1 MVVEHPSLQDGST
14 EAWPAD
20 TVASHVRDFVQKFG
34 IKTVRAAS
42 VSVPATLAAMYCCIY
57 IRHRQHLRQL
67 QRSAFTAVREVD
79 DDLAGAKS
87 RSKHRLELMQAGGWW
102 LRRDFIFVEMGR
114 SGSLSVATSTHTSD
128 FVVVRRMYLKYN
140 RCCLLASRG
149 LSTLRAPPHENRV
162 LRALEL
168 NFEPCS
174 PSIGWCVLTNHTTQ
188 HSPCPWC

>member
-42 VSVPATLAAMYCCIY
+42 VSVPALAATAV
-57 IRHRQHLRQL
+57 RHRQHLRQL
-67 QRSAFTAVREVD
+67 QRSAFTAVREAD

-114 SGSLSVATSTHTSD
+114 SGSV
-128 FVVVRRMYLKYN
+128 
-140 RCCLLASRG
+140 
-149 LSTLRAPPHENRV
+149 
-162 LRALEL
+162 
-168 NFEPCS
+168 
-174 PSIGWCVLTNHTTQ
+174 
-188 HSPCPWC
+188 